1 MSGNTSK
8 ARDTSLEEQRG
19 KGEEQFA
26 EAPTDGAGGGV
37 RSVRRAL
44 DLLFLL
50 SDARPV
56 LSLSECS
63 RATGL
68 PKTTTLRLLETLESA
83 GVLWGQDGH
92 YVPGPALLRWSRI
105 ASDAWMLPPNVQE
118 IIDEAAAQTGETV
131 NIYVRRGLQ
140 RVCIAH
146 AQGSQSLRHVVK
158 VGDEL
163 PLWAGASAKIL
174 LAEESDEDPDAD
186 TPGLLLRVAL
196 TSPHGIAHLP
206 TLIDWVQAVR
216 CDGWAVSH
224 AERDDLVAAV
234 SVPIDRAAV
243 GGVITALSVSGPTN
257 RFPEQRIPELV
268 KVMTTTASL
277 IARRNSI
284 ASGGGTLGIARLIS
298 SKGTN

>member
-8 ARDTSLEEQRG
+8 TRDAPLEGGGPVVERPVETSIEG
-19 KGEEQFA
+19 
-26 EAPTDGAGGGV
+26 GGGV

-56 LSLSECS
+56 LSLSECA

-92 YVPGPALLRWSRI
+92 YVPGPALLQWSRI

-131 NIYVRRGLQ
+131 NVYVRRGLQ

-146 AQGSQSLRHVVK
+146 AQGSQSLRHVVQ
-158 VGDEL
+158 VGDQL

-174 LAEESDEDPDAD
+174 LAEEPDDDPDTD

-196 TSPHGIAHLP
+196 TSPQGVAHLR
-206 TLIDWVQAVR
+206 TLIEWVRMARRQ
-216 CDGWAVSH
+216 GWATSH

-234 SVPIDRAAV
+234 SVPIDCSSV

-257 RFPEQRIPELV
+257 RFPEERIPELINA
-268 KVMTTTASL
+268 MTTTASL

-284 ASGGGTLGIARLIS
+284 GSGSATLGIARLIS